1 MERSIV
7 SEGKTST
14 EAIEKGLKELNI
26 SKDEAEIKII
36 EEKKKSFFSILD
48 PHVVKVEITVK
59 EGVDLENRKKKEEPQ
74 IKEEKHRE
82 EKEPVSE
89 KALETAK
96 QTLDE
101 FLSKFLK
108 MISDKIEYSVS
119 VEEEC
124 VFVSING
131 EGSSKLIGYRGEA
144 LNATQLILTGIIK
157 NKCDEAVRVVLDVE
171 EYRGKREKTLEELA
185 KKLEK
190 TVLKNGKSIT
200 LEPMNPYERKIIH
213 TALQNSVSVKT
224 YSIGEGEHRRVVV
237 SKK

>member
-26 SKDEAEIKII
+26 SKDEAEIKIL

-59 EGVDLENRKKKEEPQ
+59 DGVDIENRKPKEEP
-74 IKEEKHRE
+74 IKEEKAKE
-82 EKEPVSE
+82 EREPVSDQ
-89 KALETAK
+89 ALELAK
-96 QTLDE
+96 ETVTVFLDR
-101 FLSKFLK
+101 FLK
-108 MISDKIEYSVS
+108 LISDKIEYSVS
-119 VEEEC
+119 IEDES

-157 NKCDEAVRVVLDVE
+157 NKCDEPVRVILDVE
-171 EYRGKREKTLEELA
+171 EYRGKRERTLEELA

-213 TALQNSVSVKT
+213 TALQNSASVKT